1 MDPTDEEFPEFSA
14 TNSDDHAI
22 LMHRDA
28 HFSGNFDFMIDYYQ
42 QEGKGINKEFELQ
55 RIKELAAYEAATQE
69 NLSAKLLSGA
79 EMEKISRAKKSYKT
93 LRDLCEMAQP
103 KDIRPRL
110 IADLILSEDE
120 DPETEISTIV
130 AARGAIVPL
139 LIELLT
145 SEDFADS
152 LFPGYGLA
160 PQLAARCLG
169 KIGDKRAIISL
180 FESIGQGDFFNEDC
194 ILEALEEIGLP
205 AKEFLLKVVHGRPL
219 NFDNERAAI
228 ALVHFRNDPVVAQTC
243 LQMLLSKD
251 TWQDLALATHLILA
265 CEGLTE
271 EEDRQKLLSLVEDQK
286 FPKMLIQDIKLL
298 QKNWVGKTE

>member
-28 HFSGNFDFMIDYYQ
+28 HFSGNFAMMVDYYN
-42 QEGKGINKEFELQ
+42 QEGKGVKKEFELQ
-55 RIKELAAYEAATQE
+55 RIKELAAYEAATQQ
-69 NLSAKLLSGA
+69 NLAAKLLSGA
-79 EMEKISRAKKSYKT
+79 EMEKVSRAKKSYKA

-110 IADLILSEDE
+110 IAELVLSEE
-120 DPETEISTIV
+120 EEPQAEI
-130 AARGAIVPL
+130 AAIAAEQGAIVPL

-180 FESIGQGDFFNEDC
+180 FESIGQADFFNEDC
-194 ILEALEEIGLP
+194 VLEALKEIGLP

-228 ALVHFRNDPVVAQTC
+228 ALVHFRNDPIVAETC

-251 TWQDLALATHLILA
+251 TWNDPALATHLILA
-265 CEGLTE
+265 CEGLDKI
-271 EEDRQKLLSLVEDQK
+271 EDRQKLLALAEDPK
-286 FPKMLIQDIKLL
+286 FPKILIQDLKLIKSY
-298 QKNWVGKTE
+298 WPERS